1 MGVLDFLRKTKLQN
15 IEIIEGEYQSESIG
29 NIQLPDTLT
38 ETNSFKLANS
48 IAELYFPIDFIAD
61 RASKIRYYIADKQGN
76 EVQNTELT
84 RFINDIN
91 PLFGFSDLVYQY
103 IFSILADGNS
113 FIYRKVPDNYAKI
126 NVNSITRIDIL
137 DPTLITF
144 TEYNKINPL
153 TIVSFNELIKK
164 AYYLYGIGSQSEL
177 NVNNLVV
184 NKIDGSYRDSSLLL
198 SRSPLFKAQKSI
210 NNLLAAYSARYN
222 VYVNNGAAGYLVK
235 KSTGKESAEEVI
247 NPVTRD
253 TILADINSRNG
264 ITGRRNFWGISSTP
278 LEFVKTLASI
288 SELLPFEET
297 LENSIK
303 IAGVF
308 QIPSVLIP
316 RKDQSTFDNMGVA
329 ERAVWEN
336 SIMSIVDLFCANYTK
351 ACTLDVAKYSVKADY
366 SSVSV
371 LENSKI
377 EQSNIKADSEA
388 KIISNKL
395 SLYEKGIIKYNQFLE
410 YIGEQPIEGGDKYIF
425 DMTKVPYSTKLGVGG
440 TQSLQMLISDHNIQ
454 PATKI
459 NTLVVVYGLTEEE
472 ANKIIGV

>member
-1 MGVLDFLRKTKLQN
+1 MGVLDFLRKTKLKN
-15 IEIIEGEYQSESIG
+15 VEIIEGEYQSESIG

-38 ETNSFKLANS
+38 ETNSFKLSNS
-48 IAELYFPIDFIAD
+48 IAEIYFPIDFIAD
-61 RASKIRYYIADKQGN
+61 RSSKLRYYIADKQGN
-76 EVQNTELT
+76 EVQNTELN

-91 PLFGFSDLVYQY
+91 PLYSFSDLVYQY
-103 IFSILADGNS
+103 IFSILGDGNS
-113 FIYRKVPDNYAKI
+113 LSYRKTPENYSKI
-126 NVNSITRIDIL
+126 SVNSITRIDIL
-137 DPTLITF
+137 DPTLTTF
-144 TEYNKINPL
+144 TEYNNVNPL
-153 TIVSFNELIKK
+153 NISNFTDLIKK
-164 AYYLYGIGSQSEL
+164 VYYLYGIGSQSEL
-177 NVNNLVV
+177 NVANLVI
-184 NKIDGSYRDSSLLL
+184 NKIDGSFRDNSLVL

-253 TILADINSRNG
+253 TILSDINSRNG

-351 ACTLDVAKYSVKADY
+351 ICTLDAQKYSVKADY

-371 LENSKI
+371 LKTNETEKEDIITKKI
-377 EQSNIKADSEA
+377 NNLKSIKELNPESE
-388 KIISNKL
+388 S
-395 SLYEKGIIKYNQFLE
+395 IIKSE
-410 YIGEQPIEGGDKYIF
+410 IEKI
-425 DMTKVPYSTKLGVGG
+425 
-440 TQSLQMLISDHNIQ
+440 MLS
-454 PATKI
+454 
-459 NTLVVVYGLTEEE
+459 YG
-472 ANKIIGV
+472 KQ